1 MNPINQLFYVLCTWH
16 KRKIRIV
23 NLRECFILLLLL
35 VLLPSDKD
43 LNLTEVFCS
52 SGLELENT
60 RAGSFVANSMP
71 GLGTRLC
78 SPDEEGVFNANSM
91 PGLGTRL
98 CSPDEEG
105 VFNGASF
112 SSVLTDS
119 LPLCETESSGSMINE
134 SSNLLGWGAP
144 SETAR
149 RGVVHSRLSPT
160 SSPDDSTIL

>member
-78 SPDEEGVFNANSM
+78 SPDEEGVFN
-91 PGLGTRL
+91 
-98 CSPDEEG
+98 
-105 VFNGASF
+105 GASF